1 MRFELFVAL
10 RYLFARRKQAFI
22 YIISAMSVLGV
33 AIGVAALVVV
43 LGVYNGFT
51 TDIRDKILG
60 ANAHIIVSGP
70 LAALTAPP
78 SDADFE
84 KMRGGEAPE
93 LSGMAAVLRRINAT
107 PGVVGSTPFLYAEG
121 MLSSPRGVKGVVLR
135 GIDPKTAPDVLTMLD
150 NLSSGSVAD
159 LNASVEGAPPGVL
172 IGKELAQRLGL
183 VVGSR
188 VNLLSPSGQKTTAGF
203 QPRIRPYKVAGIFQ
217 TGMFEYDSSLGFISL
232 AAARDLLGLPSDQ
245 ISGIEVTVKDVYK
258 ADTVAAALQKELG
271 PLASVRTWMDMN
283 ANLFAALK
291 LEKIDVFDLYVPIV
305 EDVDYPIAFE
315 DAKELVK
322 KATLPLG
329 EEYQKLLDRAFAERW
344 VDVYENDGKQSGAF
358 SCGVFGVHPY
368 VLMNFAGTLN
378 DAFTLAHELGH
389 SMHSWFSDTTQ
400 DYVNHDYRIMV
411 AEVASTVNEVLLTK
425 YLLKTETDEKRR
437 AYILNHFLESFRT
450 TLYRQTLFAEFERK
464 AHDLYAA
471 GQPLT
476 ATSLNKVYHD
486 LEATYYDG
494 IGIDADID
502 PEWSYIP
509 HFYRAFYVYQYAT
522 GFSSAVAIA
531 EHILTT
537 GDASGYL
544 KFLTTGGSDYPLEEL
559 KIAGVDLTKPDTVR
573 SALRVFDE
581 TIDELAKILL

>member
-121 MLSSPRGVKGVVLR
+121 MLSSPRGVKG
-135 GIDPKTAPDVLTMLD
+135 DVLTMLD

-291 LEKIDVFDLYVPIV
+291 LEKIGMFILLAMVVLIGSFSIVTTLVMLVMEKTHDIAILMSMGATKGMIRRIFMLQGTIIGVVGTLLGYVLGIGLALLLQRYQFIKLPPGVYTLDHLPI
-305 EDVDYPIAFE
+305 
-315 DAKELVK
+315 
-322 KATLPLG
+322 
-329 EEYQKLLDRAFAERW
+329 LLNW
-344 VDVYENDGKQSGAF
+344 VDIVVV
-358 SCGVFGVHPY
+358 GVSA
-368 VLMNFAGTLN
+368 MTLC
-378 DAFTLAHELGH
+378 FLATIYPARQASSLEP
-389 SMHSWFSDTTQ
+389 
-400 DYVNHDYRIMV
+400 
-411 AEVASTVNEVLLTK
+411 AE
-425 YLLKTETDEKRR
+425 
-437 AYILNHFLESFRT
+437 
-450 TLYRQTLFAEFERK
+450 
-464 AHDLYAA
+464 
-471 GQPLT
+471 
-476 ATSLNKVYHD
+476 
-486 LEATYYDG
+486 
-494 IGIDADID
+494 
-502 PEWSYIP
+502 
-509 HFYRAFYVYQYAT
+509 
-522 GFSSAVAIA
+522 
-531 EHILTT
+531 
-537 GDASGYL
+537 
-544 KFLTTGGSDYPLEEL
+544 
-559 KIAGVDLTKPDTVR
+559 
-573 SALRVFDE
+573 ALRFE
-581 TIDELAKILL
+581 

>member
-291 LEKIDVFDLYVPIV
+291 LEKIGMFILLAMVMLVMEKTHDIAILMSMGATKGMIRRIFMLQGTIIGVVGTLLGYVLGIGLALLLQRYQFIKLPPGVYTLDHLPI
-305 EDVDYPIAFE
+305 
-315 DAKELVK
+315 
-322 KATLPLG
+322 
-329 EEYQKLLDRAFAERW
+329 LLNW
-344 VDVYENDGKQSGAF
+344 VDIVVV
-358 SCGVFGVHPY
+358 GVSA
-368 VLMNFAGTLN
+368 MTLC
-378 DAFTLAHELGH
+378 FLATIYPARQASSLEP
-389 SMHSWFSDTTQ
+389 
-400 DYVNHDYRIMV
+400 
-411 AEVASTVNEVLLTK
+411 AE
-425 YLLKTETDEKRR
+425 
-437 AYILNHFLESFRT
+437 
-450 TLYRQTLFAEFERK
+450 
-464 AHDLYAA
+464 
-471 GQPLT
+471 
-476 ATSLNKVYHD
+476 
-486 LEATYYDG
+486 
-494 IGIDADID
+494 
-502 PEWSYIP
+502 
-509 HFYRAFYVYQYAT
+509 
-522 GFSSAVAIA
+522 
-531 EHILTT
+531 
-537 GDASGYL
+537 
-544 KFLTTGGSDYPLEEL
+544 
-559 KIAGVDLTKPDTVR
+559 
-573 SALRVFDE
+573 ALRFE
-581 TIDELAKILL
+581 